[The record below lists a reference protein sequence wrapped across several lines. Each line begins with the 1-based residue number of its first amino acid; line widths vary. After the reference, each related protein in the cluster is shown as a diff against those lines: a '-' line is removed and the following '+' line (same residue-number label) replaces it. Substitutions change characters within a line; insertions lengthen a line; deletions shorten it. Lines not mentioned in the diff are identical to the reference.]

1 MVPTVLEALGI
12 EAPTTIKGV
21 TQSPIEGLSFAHT
34 FDDAKAPS
42 KHITQYFEMFG
53 HRSLYHDGWR
63 AVCPWPGT
71 SFKESGKE
79 FGATMDGKTLTEQ
92 DAKHWELYHVDKD
105 FAENHNLAAE
115 NREKLIE
122 MIGTWYVE
130 AGKYNVLPIDARG
143 TLRLGE
149 PRPQIAVDRKSYT
162 YYAGTQ
168 TVPSNAAVRTMNR
181 PHSITA
187 DVDIP
192 KGGAEGVLLSHGGND
207 GGFSFYVQGG
217 KLHYAYNYVADT
229 QYHLESKESVPE
241 GRHKLRFEFEVT
253 GKPDVAKGL
262 GAPGR
267 AQLYID
273 GKLVGQ
279 MDLPKTIPLSI
290 GLGGGVTAGAD
301 PGSPVTEAYKPPFTF
316 TGNALQRGRGCER

>member
-1 MVPTVLEALGI
+1 
-12 EAPTTIKGV
+12 
-21 TQSPIEGLSFAHT
+21 
-34 FDDAKAPS
+34 
-42 KHITQYFEMFG
+42 
-53 HRSLYHDGWR
+53 
-63 AVCPWPGT
+63 
-71 SFKESGKE
+71 
-79 FGATMDGKTLTEQ
+79 MDGKTLTEQ

-105 FAENHNLAAE
+105 FAENHDLAAE
-115 NREKLIE
+115 KRDKLIE

-130 AGKYNVLPIDARG
+130 AGKYNVLPIDGRG

-168 TVPSNAAVRTMNR
+168 TVPSNAAVRIMNR

-187 DVDIP
+187 DVEIP

-207 GGFSFYVQGG
+207 GGYSFYIQGG
-217 KLHYAYNYVADT
+217 KLHYSYNYVADT

-241 GRHKLRFEFEVT
+241 GRHNLRFEFEVT
-253 GKPDVAKGL
+253 GKLDVAKGL
-262 GAPGR
+262 GTPGR
-267 AQLYID
+267 GQLYID
-273 GKLVGQ
+273 GKLAGQ

-301 PGSPVTEAYKPPFTF
+301 PGSPVTEAYKPPFKF
-316 TGNALQRGRGCER
+316 TGKLYGVVVDVSGDLIEDKESAMRVVMARQ